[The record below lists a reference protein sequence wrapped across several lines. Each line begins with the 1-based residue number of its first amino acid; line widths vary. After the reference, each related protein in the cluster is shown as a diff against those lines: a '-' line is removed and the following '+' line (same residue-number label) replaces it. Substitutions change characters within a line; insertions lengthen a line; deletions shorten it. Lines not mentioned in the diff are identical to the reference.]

1 MKMGGIAKSA
11 ATTTVRAK
19 PKAIKKLKAERPH
32 ASVTGKTGSESD
44 ASNVKAQRYSSGMSK
59 NSRGKYKPK
68 TIESA
73 TQRTL
78 AMRDRAHSQIQDLTI
93 PDASPGEREYLD
105 EYRRIF
111 DTLKEISIIS
121 EANYFKN
128 PTTREI
134 YALATVYSQIR
145 EVIAD
150 IRSISDM
157 SDQANAL
164 IGGVV
169 QPSISSIAQAFV
181 DTFYHVRIL
190 IREIARE
197 DEVQYGLRKVDEL
210 MRDQGLMLQDQYQN
224 VAQRISELLVSPR

>member
-1 MKMGGIAKSA
+1 MRMGGIAKSA
-11 ATTTVRAK
+11 ATATVQAK

-32 ASVTGKTGSESD
+32 ASVTGKTGSEKD
-44 ASNVKAQRYSSGMSK
+44 ASNIKAQRYSSGMSK
-59 NSRGKYKPK
+59 NSRGKYRPK
-68 TIESA
+68 TLESA
-73 TQRTL
+73 TQRTM
-78 AMRDRAHSQIQDLTI
+78 AVRNSAQSQMQDLVV
-93 PDASPGEREYLD
+93 PNASASEMEYLE
-105 EYRRIF
+105 EYLRIF
-111 DTLKEISIIS
+111 NTLKSISIIS
-121 EANYFKN
+121 EDNYFKN

-150 IRSISDM
+150 IRSVSDM
-157 SDQANAL
+157 SNQANAL
-164 IGGVV
+164 ISGVV

-224 VAQRISELLVSPR
+224 VAQRISELLVPAR